1 MTHVAVVGGG
11 ITGLSAAYH
20 LCHRAGEGGAPAPRV
35 TLFEADERLGGKIRT
50 SPFAGLPAVDEG
62 ADAFLAR
69 VPWAV
74 DLAHELGLDDLVS
87 PATGR
92 AYVWWDGALHAI
104 PEGLVLGV
112 PAGLGSLARSHLLS
126 WPGKARA
133 AVEPLV
139 RRGHPAADNLGA
151 LIEHRFG
158 AEVLDRLVDP
168 LIGSINAGD
177 TRQLSL
183 AASAPQVAAG
193 LDRSRSLLLGLPQ
206 GPGRAPSGPVFL
218 APAQGMEAFVT
229 ALRGA
234 LDGVEVVTGQR
245 VEVLERR
252 AGGGWVVQG
261 TEVDAVIL
269 ALPAYEAARL
279 LAGVSPGSAA
289 LLGAIDYAS
298 VAMVT
303 LALPESAVGR
313 DLGRQRSPRAEAGA
327 AHPHRGVVGLDQV
340 EPLAPTWTGRR
351 QGLGRTLG
359 RRPRRRARRRR
370 PRRSGH
376 GRSRA
381 PSRRRRRAHRHRVTR
396 WPRSFPQY
404 APGHLDRV
412 ADLERRLA
420 VDAPG
425 VVVAGAALPRF
436 GDTRM
441 HTTRP
446 RVGRS
451 DHATSASVS
460 DNGGMRRRVTS
471 LVVLGVAPH
480 RRLRQ

>member
-20 LCHRAGEGGAPAPRV
+20 LRHRAVDSSAPPPRV

-92 AYVWWDGALHAI
+92 AYVWWDGSLHAI

-112 PAGLGSLARSHLLS
+112 PAGIGSLARSRLLS

-133 AVEPLV
+133 ALEPLV
-139 RRGHPAADNLGA
+139 RRGHPAADNLGE

-183 AASAPQVAAG
+183 AATAPQVATG
-193 LDRSRSLLLGLPQ
+193 LDRSRSLLLGLRK
-206 GPGRAPSGPVFL
+206 GRAATPAGPVFL
-218 APAQGMEAFVT
+218 APRQGMEALVV
-229 ALRGA
+229 ALRRA
-234 LDGVEVVTGQR
+234 LDGVEVVTGQS

-279 LAGVSPGSAA
+279 MAGVSPGSAA
-289 LLGAIDYAS
+289 LLGAISYAS

-303 LALPESAVGR
+303 LALPEEAVGR
-313 DLGRQRSPRAEAGA
+313 TLDGSGHLVPKPVQRTLTAASWASTKWTHWHLPGQVVVRAS
-327 AHPHRGVVGLDQV
+327 V
-340 EPLAPTWTGRR
+340 GRR
-351 QGLGRTLG
+351 GDDHAVELDDDDLVEAVMADLERHLGVDGGPT
-359 RRPRRRARRRR
+359 A
-370 PRRSGH
+370 S
-376 GRSRA
+376 
-381 PSRRRRRAHRHRVTR
+381 RVTR

-425 VVVAGAALPRF
+425 VVVTGAAFRGLGIPACIRQGREWAEATMQLLPR
-436 GDTRM
+436 
-441 HTTRP
+441 
-446 RVGRS
+446 
-451 DHATSASVS
+451 
-460 DNGGMRRRVTS
+460 
-471 LVVLGVAPH
+471 
-480 RRLRQ
+480 

>member
-20 LCHRAGEGGAPAPRV
+20 LRHRAGDSSAPPPRV

-92 AYVWWDGALHAI
+92 AYVWWDGSLHPI

-133 AVEPLV
+133 ALEPLV

-193 LDRSRSLLLGLPQ
+193 LDRSRSLLLGLRKGRGAAPA
-206 GPGRAPSGPVFL
+206 GPGVPRARPGDGGLRRRAPCGRS
-218 APAQGMEAFVT
+218 T
-229 ALRGA
+229 AS
-234 LDGVEVVTGQR
+234 EVVTGQP

-252 AGGGWVVQG
+252 AEGGWVVQG

-279 LAGVSPGSAA
+279 LAVVVARIGGAPGRHLLRVGGDGDAGAA
-289 LLGAIDYAS
+289 RG
-298 VAMVT
+298 
-303 LALPESAVGR
+303 GR
-313 DLGRQRSPRAEAGA
+313 RARAGRQRAPRAEAGA
-327 AHPHRGVVGLDQV
+327 AHPHRGVVGVDQV
-340 EPLAPTWTGRR
+340 DPLAPAWTGRR
-351 QGLGRTLG
+351 PGLGRTLG
-359 RRPRRRARRRR
+359 
-370 PRRSGH
+370 
-376 GRSRA
+376 
-381 PSRRRRRAHRHRVTR
+381 
-396 WPRSFPQY
+396 
-404 APGHLDRV
+404 
-412 ADLERRLA
+412 
-420 VDAPG
+420 
-425 VVVAGAALPRF
+425 
-436 GDTRM
+436 
-441 HTTRP
+441 
-446 RVGRS
+446 
-451 DHATSASVS
+451 
-460 DNGGMRRRVTS
+460 
-471 LVVLGVAPH
+471 
-480 RRLRQ
+480 

>member
-1 MTHVAVVGGG
+1 VTHVAVVGGG

-20 LCHRAGEGGAPAPRV
+20 LRHRAGDRSGPPPRV

-50 SPFAGLPAVDEG
+50 SAFAGLPAVDEG

-69 VPWAV
+69 VPWAL

-92 AYVWWDGALHAI
+92 AYVWWDGSLHPI

-112 PAGLGSLARSHLLS
+112 PAGLASLARSHLLS

-133 AVEPLV
+133 VLEPLV

-158 AEVLDRLVDP
+158 SEVLDRLVDP

-177 TRQLSL
+177 TRELSL

-193 LDRSRSLLLGLPQ
+193 LDRSRSLLLGLRKDRGAVP
-206 GPGRAPSGPVFL
+206 AGPVFL
-218 APAQGMEAFVT
+218 APVQGMEALVV
-229 ALRGA
+229 ALRSA
-234 LDGVEVVTGQR
+234 IDGVEVVMGQP

-252 AGGGWVVQG
+252 AEGGWVVQG

-269 ALPAYEAARL
+269 AVPAYEAARL
-279 LAGVSPGSAA
+279 LAVVSPGSAA
-289 LLGAIDYAS
+289 LLGAISYAS

-303 LALPESAVGR
+303 LALPEAAVGR
-313 DLGRQRSPRAEAGA
+313 A
-327 AHPHRGVVGLDQV
+327 LDGSGHLVPKPAQ
-340 EPLAPTWTGRR
+340 
-351 QGLGRTLG
+351 RTLTAASWASTKWTHW
-359 RRPRRRARRRR
+359 RRPGQVVVRA
-370 PRRSGH
+370 SV
-376 GRSRA
+376 GRWGDEHA
-381 PSRRRRRAHRHRVTR
+381 VDLDDGDLVEAVVVDLERHLGIDGGPTATRVTR

-412 ADLERRLA
+412 ADLERRLS

-425 VVVAGAALPRF
+425 VVVAGAAYRGLGIPACIRQGREWAEATMQHLPR
-436 GDTRM
+436 
-441 HTTRP
+441 
-446 RVGRS
+446 
-451 DHATSASVS
+451 
-460 DNGGMRRRVTS
+460 
-471 LVVLGVAPH
+471 
-480 RRLRQ
+480 

>member
-20 LCHRAGEGGAPAPRV
+20 LRHRAGEGGAPAPRV

-92 AYVWWDGALHAI
+92 AYVWWDGALHPI
-104 PEGLVLGV
+104 PDGLVLGV

-133 AVEPLV
+133 ALEPLV

-177 TRQLSL
+177 TRAAQPGRERPAGRRRTRPL
-183 AASAPQVAAG
+183 AEPPARP
-193 LDRSRSLLLGLPQ
+193 PQ
-206 GPGRAPSGPVFL
+206 GPGRGARPARSSSRPPRGWRPSS
-218 APAQGMEAFVT
+218 T

-234 LDGVEVVTGQR
+234 LDGVEVVTGQP

-252 AGGGWVVQG
+252 AGGGWAVQG

-303 LALPESAVGR
+303 LALPEAAVGR
-313 DLGRQRSPRAEAGA
+313 A
-327 AHPHRGVVGLDQV
+327 LDGSGHLVPKPVQ
-340 EPLAPTWTGRR
+340 
-351 QGLGRTLG
+351 RTLTAASWASTKWSHWRLPGQVVVRASVG
-359 RRPRRRARRRR
+359 RWGDDHALDLDD
-370 PRRSGH
+370 GDLVE
-376 GRSRA
+376 A
-381 PSRRRRRAHRHRVTR
+381 VMADLERHLGVDDGPTATRVTR

-425 VVVAGAALPRF
+425 VVVAGAAFRGLGIPACIRQGREWAEATMQHLPR
-436 GDTRM
+436 
-441 HTTRP
+441 
-446 RVGRS
+446 
-451 DHATSASVS
+451 
-460 DNGGMRRRVTS
+460 
-471 LVVLGVAPH
+471 
-480 RRLRQ
+480 

>member
-20 LCHRAGEGGAPAPRV
+20 LRHRAGEGGAPAPRV

-92 AYVWWDGALHAI
+92 AYVWWDGSLHPI

-133 AVEPLV
+133 ALEPLV

-183 AASAPQVAAG
+183 AASAPAG
-193 LDRSRSLLLGLPQ
+193 RRRTRPLAEPPARPPQ
-206 GPGRAPSGPVFL
+206 GPGRGARRPGLPRARPGHGGPRRRAPSVRS
-218 APAQGMEAFVT
+218 T
-229 ALRGA
+229 ASR
-234 LDGVEVVTGQR
+234 
-245 VEVLERR
+245 
-252 AGGGWVVQG
+252 W
-261 TEVDAVIL
+261 
-269 ALPAYEAARL
+269 
-279 LAGVSPGSAA
+279 SPGSASRCSSDGPA
-289 LLGAIDYAS
+289 A
-298 VAMVT
+298 
-303 LALPESAVGR
+303 
-313 DLGRQRSPRAEAGA
+313 AG
-327 AHPHRGVVGLDQV
+327 
-340 EPLAPTWTGRR
+340 
-351 QGLGRTLG
+351 
-359 RRPRRRARRRR
+359 
-370 PRRSGH
+370 SC
-376 GRSRA
+376 RA
-381 PSRRRRRAHRHRVTR
+381 PRSTR
-396 WPRSFPQY
+396 
-404 APGHLDRV
+404 
-412 ADLERRLA
+412 
-420 VDAPG
+420 
-425 VVVAGAALPRF
+425 
-436 GDTRM
+436 
-441 HTTRP
+441 
-446 RVGRS
+446 
-451 DHATSASVS
+451 
-460 DNGGMRRRVTS
+460 
-471 LVVLGVAPH
+471 
-480 RRLRQ
+480 

>member
-1 MTHVAVVGGG
+1 MRRT
-11 ITGLSAAYH
+11 TLR
-20 LCHRAGEGGAPAPRV
+20 HRAGDSSAPPPRV

-92 AYVWWDGALHAI
+92 AYVWWDGSLHAI

-112 PAGLGSLARSHLLS
+112 PAGIGSLARSHLLS

-133 AVEPLV
+133 ALEPLV

-183 AASAPQVAAG
+183 AASAPQVATG
-193 LDRSRSLLLGLPQ
+193 LDRSRSLLLGLRKGRAATPA
-206 GPGRAPSGPVFL
+206 GPGLPRAGPGHGGPRRRAPSS
-218 APAQGMEAFVT
+218 
-229 ALRGA
+229 A
-234 LDGVEVVTGQR
+234 LDGVEVVTGQP

-289 LLGAIDYAS
+289 LLGAISYVS

-303 LALPESAVGR
+303 LALPEAAVGH
-313 DLGRQRSPRAEAGA
+313 A
-327 AHPHRGVVGLDQV
+327 LDGSGHLVPKPVQ
-340 EPLAPTWTGRR
+340 
-351 QGLGRTLG
+351 RTLTAASWASTKWTHWHLPGQVVVRASVG
-359 RRPRRRARRRR
+359 RWGDDHA
-370 PRRSGH
+370 
-376 GRSRA
+376 
-381 PSRRRRRAHRHRVTR
+381 VE
-396 WPRSFPQY
+396 
-404 APGHLDRV
+404 LDDGDLV
-412 ADLERRLA
+412 EAVMADLERHLG
-420 VDAPG
+420 VDGGPHRDAGSPG
-425 VVVAGAALPRF
+425 GRVRSPSTHRGTSTASPTSNAGSPW
-436 GDTRM
+436 
-441 HTTRP
+441 TRP
-446 RVGRS
+446 ASSWPAPPSAVWGYRRAYDKAASGPKRPCNCCPVEREWCDAEEGDLAGR
-451 DHATSASVS
+451 AGRA
-460 DNGGMRRRVTS
+460 
-471 LVVLGVAPH
+471 AH

>member
-20 LCHRAGEGGAPAPRV
+20 LRHRAGDSSAPPPRV
-35 TLFEADERLGGKIRT
+35 TLFEAEERLGGKIRT

-92 AYVWWDGALHAI
+92 AYVWWDGSLHPI

-133 AVEPLV
+133 VLEPLV

-193 LDRSRSLLLGLPQ
+193 LDRSRSLLLGLRK
-206 GPGRAPSGPVFL
+206 G
-218 APAQGMEAFVT
+218 
-229 ALRGA
+229 
-234 LDGVEVVTGQR
+234 
-245 VEVLERR
+245 
-252 AGGGWVVQG
+252 
-261 TEVDAVIL
+261 
-269 ALPAYEAARL
+269 
-279 LAGVSPGSAA
+279 
-289 LLGAIDYAS
+289 
-298 VAMVT
+298 
-303 LALPESAVGR
+303 
-313 DLGRQRSPRAEAGA
+313 
-327 AHPHRGVVGLDQV
+327 
-340 EPLAPTWTGRR
+340 
-351 QGLGRTLG
+351 
-359 RRPRRRARRRR
+359 RARRPAARSSSR
-370 PRRSGH
+370 PPRGWRPSSSRSGARSTAWRWSR
-376 GRSRA
+376 GSPSRCSSDGPRAAGSSRA
-381 PSRRRRRAHRHRVTR
+381 P
-396 WPRSFPQY
+396 RS
-404 APGHLDRV
+404 
-412 ADLERRLA
+412 
-420 VDAPG
+420 
-425 VVVAGAALPRF
+425 
-436 GDTRM
+436 
-441 HTTRP
+441 
-446 RVGRS
+446 
-451 DHATSASVS
+451 
-460 DNGGMRRRVTS
+460 MR
-471 LVVLGVAPH
+471 
-480 RRLRQ
+480 